1 MAKASP
7 KHLMTTMAPAKSPAA
22 RRRFCTEISLGRVQL
37 EGVQQRER
45 GRKLFGARSK
55 IIGGLDRPPL
65 VGDRRLTMVLS
76 LFAPVISLS

>member
-22 RRRFCTEISLGRVQL
+22 RRRFCTGDIMGRVQL
-37 EGVQQRER
+37 EGVHATGER
-45 GRKLFGARSK
+45 AKMFGARSK

>member
-1 MAKASP
+1 M
-7 KHLMTTMAPAKSPAA
+7 
-22 RRRFCTEISLGRVQL
+22 GRVQL
-37 EGVQQRER
+37 EGVHAREG